1 MSNHN
6 KLVRL
11 ENTMLKVALSVNV
24 RALIIVEYFDTAI
37 MYGHKNDY

>member
-1 MSNHN
+1 MSVQN
-6 KLVRL
+6 KLVRF
-11 ENTMLKVALSVNV
+11 ENTTWRVALSVNV